1 MRKYI
6 MCAGN
11 GFSNYE
17 SWTMDFSK
25 KNVPF
30 WELHFTLLKKT
41 LIYEKTETSLIW
53 LILYSPG
60 FIHATVLDRYMS
72 SIAPVIIIRRIHE
85 SEYLRFN
92 IVCKISNPRNYYFD
106 FVMTVRSISR
116 EKQPPSPRPWLHS
129 SPILFDMF
137 YFIVPIS
144 SYVTNRFLGL
154 FVVNFLELRFICI
167 PLQTVSCHDN

>member
-1 MRKYI
+1 

-41 LIYEKTETSLIW
+41 LIYEETETSLIW

-106 FVMTVRSISR
+106 FVMTVRYQGKNNHHPLSPGYTRPRFCLTCFIS
-116 EKQPPSPRPWLHS
+116 
-129 SPILFDMF
+129 LFLYHLMLQ
-137 YFIVPIS
+137 IVS
-144 SYVTNRFLGL
+144 WVFLL
-154 FVVNFLELRFICI
+154 
-167 PLQTVSCHDN
+167 